1 MVDENKV
8 YVLKEIENVWSILAN
23 KICVVSIID
32 MENVSINANLL
43 VEKNFENVEKM
54 AMREIIMED
63 CRKRKN
69 YFT

>member
-1 MVDENKV
+1 
-8 YVLKEIENVWSILAN
+8 
-23 KICVVSIID
+23 

>member
-63 CRKRKN
+63 CKKRKN